1 MGEMLHRLHVSP
13 YPPEEEIANA
23 ITHGLGVILA
33 GVGFYL
39 LLIEVILIGDP
50 WKLWSSVV
58 FGLCMITCYLFSTLY
73 HASTN
78 PSFKHKMRIADHIG
92 IYLLIAGSYTPF
104 VLVSLHGW
112 IGWTYF
118 VLIWGCAVVGI
129 TLRIVNMR
137 VPNYV
142 SAAPYLIMGWLAV
155 IGIKPLF
162 DSMGWDGVGLV
173 LLGGIF
179 YSIGVGF
186 YLWERV
192 PFNHAIWHLFV
203 LAGSISHYF
212 AVLFKVIP
220 Y

>member
-1 MGEMLHRLHVSP
+1 MGEMLHKLHVSP
-13 YPPEEEIANA
+13 YPPSEEIANV
-23 ITHGLGVILA
+23 ITHGLGVVLA
-33 GVGFYL
+33 GVGLYF
-39 LLIEVILIGDP
+39 LLIEANLTDDP
-50 WKLWSSVV
+50 WKLWSSVT

-73 HASTN
+73 HDSTN
-78 PSFKHKMRIADHIG
+78 LEFKHQMRIADHIW

-104 VLVSLHGW
+104 VLVNLRGW

-118 VLIWGCAVVGI
+118 ILIWGCAVVGI
-129 TLRIVNMR
+129 ALRIVNMR

-142 SAAPYLIMGWLAV
+142 SVAPYLIMGWLAV

-162 DSMGWDGVGLV
+162 DSVGWDGLGLI

-179 YSIGVGF
+179 YSIGVVF
-186 YLWERV
+186 YSWKRV

-212 AVLFKVIP
+212 AILFEVIP

>member
-1 MGEMLHRLHVSP
+1 MGEMLHKLHVSP
-13 YPPEEEIANA
+13 YPPSEEIANV

-33 GVGFYL
+33 GVGLYF
-39 LLIEVILIGDP
+39 LLIEANLTDDP
-50 WKLWSSVV
+50 WKLWSSVT

-78 PSFKHKMRIADHIG
+78 LEFKHQMRIADHIG

-104 VLVSLHGW
+104 VLVNLCGW

-118 VLIWGCAVVGI
+118 ILIWGCAVVGI
-129 TLRIVNMR
+129 ALRIVNMR

-142 SAAPYLIMGWLAV
+142 SVAPYLIMGWLAV

-162 DSMGWDGVGLV
+162 DSVGWDGLGLI
-173 LLGGIF
+173 LLGVIF
-179 YSIGVGF
+179 YSIGVVF
-186 YLWERV
+186 YSWKRV
-192 PFNHAIWHLFV
+192 PFNHASWHLFV

-212 AVLFKVIP
+212 AILCEGIP